1 MQEKRERLPPQ
12 TLRLWLQWS
21 WPWLLVIALF
31 IPLVACQKIPTIG
44 TSSVTCSAFGTI
56 TFSASGDTKQTIMEI
71 RSHNAAWRAICASG

>member
-1 MQEKRERLPPQ
+1 MQEKQGQLLSQ
-12 TLRLWLQWS
+12 MLTLWLQWA
-21 WPWLLVIALF
+21 WPWLLAVAL
-31 IPLVACQKIPTIG
+31 ITLLAACQKTPTIG